1 LADLSPEA
9 KVALLEMTHYM
20 RDQLLRDSDWAAMAW
35 SLEIRVPFVDSV
47 LLSELAPL
55 VFSPRGIRK
64 HEMLEAISH
73 PMKESIADRP
83 KTGFGVPIREW
94 LMSSV
99 GGAERGLRGWA
110 REVYTRWCTAHNCP
124 MIIDVAKA

>member
-1 LADLSPEA
+1 MSRLVQASDD
-9 KVALLEMTHYM
+9 
-20 RDQLLRDSDWAAMAW
+20 RDQHRTVNRSGEQILFGG
-35 SLEIRVPFVDSV
+35 LERRSHSGGTIVTQQLTERHGTDNRVFMITKKGPST
-47 LLSELAPL
+47 
-55 VFSPRGIRK
+55 I
-64 HEMLEAISH
+64 ISH